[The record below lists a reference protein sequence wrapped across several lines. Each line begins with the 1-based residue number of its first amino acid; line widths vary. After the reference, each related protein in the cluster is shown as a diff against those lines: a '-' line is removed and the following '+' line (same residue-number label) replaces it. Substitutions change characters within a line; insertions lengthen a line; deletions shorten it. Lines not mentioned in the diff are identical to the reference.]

1 MMTTIT
7 TDSSVPN
14 YKKIVSAIEQE
25 CEKKETKRYS
35 LLSQKS
41 YIFQNRVEQV
51 MELTKCDFHDIVVRI
66 AESDDIVSTTR
77 AVTDTNL
84 WEAMVKYDTGGFV
97 HWRPSGTDPE
107 TWRATTKY
115 PEDKSSVTQTRFYSD
130 FFFSVSETE
139 SNYNPYERQLVQ
151 YNQSSDSF
159 TTISI
164 KPWTENKLIA
174 DASDIQAIANG
185 AVTDLSPAIRG
196 AADVI
201 SRHSPELSVNETQ
214 LLVFET
220 STNLKLAL
228 IGEEVFQK
236 RSSLGKT
243 GFGYRAIFTKIDG
256 TVSTYVPTGTMETDD
271 NPDSYEENDTESTAK
286 NIGLILK
293 PTGNPFLDYIK
304 LSPLSVSKNDPDYF
318 KFTTH
323 RYGTENDNIFLEIY
337 SNDVGVAF
345 IVELAK
351 EDLTINMPYIRLTTV
366 EWTVTPE
373 VHKIPLKDYP
383 IGTYKIKIT
392 INNAIDSNKKFDYSL
407 QFQWF

>member
-1 MMTTIT
+1 MTTIT

-84 WEAMVKYDTGGFV
+84 WEAMVKYDAGGFV

-130 FFFSVSETE
+130 FFFAVSETE

-220 STNLKLAL
+220 STNLNLAL

-243 GFGYRAIFTKIDG
+243 GFGYRAIFAKFTG
-256 TVSTYVPTGTMETDD
+256 STSTPSHDLLSHQIG
-271 NPDSYEENDTESTAK
+271 YEVNDTYEQNDTLTTAK
-286 NIGLILK
+286 DLGIIHS
-293 PTGNPFLDYIK
+293 TGNPFVDILRIT
-304 LSPLSVSKNDPDYF
+304 PSVSKNDPDYF
-318 KFTTH
+318 KFTLP
-323 RYGTENDNIFLEIY
+323 RYGTQYNYIILQTWDASTN
-337 SNDVGVAF
+337 GRF
-345 IVELAK
+345 IVEIFDASTLQRK
-351 EDLTINMPYIRLTTV
+351 KVYQFGFRKSYVMSLQ
-366 EWTVTPE
+366 
-373 VHKIPLKDYP
+373 DYP
-383 IGTYKIKIT
+383 AGEYIIGISVNGVDDPNKEYKYGL
-392 INNAIDSNKKFDYSL
+392 DF
-407 QFQWF
+407 